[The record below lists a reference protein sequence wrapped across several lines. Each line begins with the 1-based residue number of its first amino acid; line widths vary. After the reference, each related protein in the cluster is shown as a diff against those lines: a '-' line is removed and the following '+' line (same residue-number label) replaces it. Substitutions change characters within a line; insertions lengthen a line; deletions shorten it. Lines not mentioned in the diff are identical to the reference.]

1 MLRRVAARVGPD
13 VTGAPLLRTAR
24 LADEG
29 RFFVDVAF
37 FTVAAVF
44 DVVDGVRRF
53 RDPPLAGSDS
63 VKEGRGEGRGR
74 LGGGD
79 EGTADWD
86 GVAVAVLR

>member
-1 MLRRVAARVGPD
+1 MLRRVAARVGPV

-24 LADEG
+24 LADEV

-37 FTVAAVF
+37 FPVAVVF

-63 VKEGRGEGRGR
+63 
-74 LGGGD
+74 
-79 EGTADWD
+79 
-86 GVAVAVLR
+86 